1 MRHKNTEPAERERQ
15 RLVYTVT
22 VDDFSNRAE
31 YDVLDVHC
39 LGTRQSA
46 YIRANRFG
54 RDVDLRAR
62 SFAR

>member
-1 MRHKNTEPAERERQ
+1 MCMRACVCTCKH
-15 RLVYTVT
+15 VYGCAPCVHVCTW
-22 VDDFSNRAE
+22 DDGHVNVQ
-31 YDVLDVHC
+31 YV
-39 LGTRQSA
+39 GMRQSA